1 MQQMFQEFLV
11 SDEKTLIQPQRVF
24 EMLSKSYWAADRTLE
39 TIKKSIENSLCFGVY
54 YAGEQVGFARCITD
68 YATSFLLVDV
78 IIDDRFRGMGL
89 GKALVSFV
97 LSHENLQGLTGTL
110 ATRDAHTLYAKYGF
124 LQVDPKLYMRRP
136 AVKSAPNE
144 TEQQS

>member
-24 EMLSKSYWAADRTLE
+24 DMLSKSYWAADRTLE

-78 IIDDRFRGMGL
+78 IIDDRFRGKGL
-89 GKALVSFV
+89 GTRLIHQVIDLAKQSACHKLRWQVS
-97 LSHENLQGLTGTL
+97 NWN
-110 ATRDAHTLYAKYGF
+110 K
-124 LQVDPKLYMRRP
+124 P
-136 AVKSAPNE
+136 AIAFYKSLGASIDDFE
-144 TEQQS
+144 LDCDLILD